1 MGRQIAIATRD
12 CSYVESYTRV
22 LVRLLEKMSIL
33 GGVKT
38 RARPLIS
45 AIVS

>member
-1 MGRQIAIATRD
+1 MGRQITIATRD

-22 LVRLLEKMSIL
+22 LVMLLEKKGIL
-33 GGVKT
+33 GGLKT